1 MTRLSVV
8 TVVAASLI
16 GLPGFT
22 IAPIQSA
29 QGAEAASVND
39 TARFL
44 AGMPPS
50 AGSPL
55 AALTKDQSWQQHAK
69 TMDKAFATVEKSP
82 LSQIRAWSSANLK
95 SPQATMFYMFS
106 GPDFL
111 FADAFFPQ
119 ATTYVMA
126 GLEPTGDIPDL
137 MKSHRRGGIAGLGH
151 LENSMRTLLSLSFFI
166 TVDMREKLNESALRG
181 TIPIL
186 YVFLAR
192 SGKQLRDA
200 SMVYIDSQGDVHP
213 EDKKAKSGARG
224 VKIVFAG
231 SDGRERTLYYFVTNL
246 DNAGTKASGFLKFLD
261 KLGPADSFH
270 KSASYLMHG
279 TQFTRIRDF
288 IVAKSAT
295 VVQDD
300 SGIPFRFF
308 DQKEWELRPFGQFPE
323 AMGIFPEGYQPK
335 YRDLFRKG
343 RAGKLDFGIGYRH
356 RIGESNLLLAVK
368 RAKAAALH

>member
-1 MTRLSVV
+1 MTRLSLI
-8 TVVAASLI
+8 TAIVASFL
-16 GLPGFT
+16 GLAITP
-22 IAPIQSA
+22 AQSA
-29 QGAEAASVND
+29 D
-39 TARFL
+39 TASFDDTAKFL

-50 AGSPL
+50 EASPL
-55 AALTKDQSWQQHAK
+55 AALTKDRTWQQHAK

-82 LSQIRAWSSANLK
+82 LSQIRAWSAANLK
-95 SPQATMFYMFS
+95 SPQATLFYMFS

-111 FADAFFPQ
+111 FADAFFPN

-126 GLEPTGDIPDL
+126 GLEPTGDIPDM
-137 MKSHRRGGIAGLGH
+137 MKSQRRGGVAGLGH

-166 TVDMREKLNESALRG
+166 TKEMRENLGDSGLRG

-192 SGKQLRDA
+192 SGKQVRDA
-200 SMVYIDSQGDVHP
+200 SLVYVDGEGELHP
-213 EDKKAKSGARG
+213 ENKKAKSGARG

-231 SDGRERTLYYFVTNL
+231 ADGRERTLYYFVTNL
-246 DNAGTKASGFLKFLD
+246 DNAGTKTSSFLKFME

-279 TQFTRIRDF
+279 SQFTRIRDF
-288 IVAKSAT
+288 IVARSAT

-308 DQKEWELRPFGQFPE
+308 DEKDWELRPFGRFPGPLE
-323 AMGIFPEGYQPK
+323 LFPEGYQPK
-335 YRDLFRKG
+335 FRELFHKD
-343 RAGKLDFGIGYRH
+343 RAGKLDFGIGYRW
-356 RIGESNLLLAVK
+356 RPGESNLLLAVR
-368 RAKAAALH
+368 RAKSAAAH

>member
-1 MTRLSVV
+1 MTRLVFFAA
-8 TVVAASLI
+8 VAL
-16 GLPGFT
+16 GFFAL
-22 IAPIQSA
+22 APNA
-29 QGAEAASVND
+29 YAAETASVDD
-39 TARFL
+39 TAKFL

-50 AGSPL
+50 ESSPL
-55 AALTKDQSWQQHAK
+55 FALTKDKTWQQHAR

-82 LSQIRAWSSANLK
+82 LSQIRAWSAANLK
-95 SPQATMFYMFS
+95 SHQATLFYMFS

-137 MKSHRRGGIAGLGH
+137 TKARRSSGIAGLGH

-192 SGKQLRDA
+192 SGKQLRDV
-200 SMVYIDSQGDVHP
+200 SMVYIDGQGDVQP
-213 EDKKAKSGARG
+213 EDKKARSGARG
-224 VKIVFAG
+224 VKIVFTAA
-231 SDGRERTLYYFVTNL
+231 DGRERTLYYLVTDL
-246 DNAGTKASGFLKFLD
+246 SDASIKSSGFLKFME

-279 TQFTRIRDF
+279 NNFTRIRDF
-288 IVAKSAT
+288 VVARSAT

-300 SGIPFRFF
+300 SGIPYRFF
-308 DQKEWELRPFGQFPE
+308 NEKDWELQAFGRFPE
-323 AMGIFPEGYQPK
+323 AMELFPEGYQPK
-335 YRDLFRKG
+335 FRDLFRKD

-356 RIGESNLLLAVK
+356 RAGESNLLLAVRK
-368 RAKAAALH
+368 AKSVEAR

>member
-1 MTRLSVV
+1 MMTRLGVLGAVALGFLALAAVPQSYAAD
-8 TVVAASLI
+8 AAS
-16 GLPGFT
+16 FD
-22 IAPIQSA
+22 
-29 QGAEAASVND
+29 D
-39 TARFL
+39 TAKFL

-50 AGSPL
+50 ESSPL
-55 AALTKDQSWQQHAK
+55 AALTKDKTWQQHAK

-82 LSQIRAWSSANLK
+82 LAQIRAWSAANIK
-95 SPQATMFYMFS
+95 SYQPTLFYMFS

-137 MKSHRRGGIAGLGH
+137 MKARRPGSIAGIAGLGH
-151 LENSMRTLLSLSFFI
+151 LEASMRTLLSLSFFI

-192 SGKQLRDA
+192 SGKQLRDV
-200 SMVYIDSQGDVHP
+200 SLVYIDGEGAVHP
-213 EDKKAKSGARG
+213 EDKKAKSSARG
-224 VKIVFAG
+224 VKIVFAAA
-231 SDGRERTLYYFVTNL
+231 DGRERTLYYFVTNL
-246 DNAGTKASGFLKFLD
+246 DNAGTKTGGFLKFME

-270 KSASYLMHG
+270 KSASFLMHG

-288 IVAKSAT
+288 IVANSTT

-300 SGIPFRFF
+300 SGVPYRFF
-308 DQKEWELRPFGQFPE
+308 DEKDWQLQAFGRFPE
-323 AMGIFPEGYQPK
+323 ASELFPEGYQPK
-335 YRDLFRKG
+335 FRDLFRKD

-356 RIGESNLLLAVK
+356 RIGESNLLLAVRK
-368 RAKAAALH
+368 AKAAAR

>member
-1 MTRLSVV
+1 MTRLGFLCGFLAA
-8 TVVAASLI
+8 VALGFLSL
-16 GLPGFT
+16 
-22 IAPIQSA
+22 APNA
-29 QGAEAASVND
+29 HATEAASVDD
-39 TARFL
+39 TAKFL

-50 AGSPL
+50 EASPL
-55 AALTKDQSWQQHAK
+55 FALTKDKAWQQHAK

-82 LSQIRAWSSANLK
+82 LSQIRAWSAANIK
-95 SPQATMFYMFS
+95 SHQPTLFYMFS

-137 MKSHRRGGIAGLGH
+137 MKARRSGGIAGLGH
-151 LENSMRTLLSLSFFI
+151 LEASMRTLLSLSFFI

-192 SGKQLRDA
+192 SGKQLRDV
-200 SMVYIDSQGDVHP
+200 SLVYIDGEGAVQP
-213 EDKKAKSGARG
+213 EDKKAKSTARG
-224 VKIVFAG
+224 VRIVFSAA
-231 SDGRERTLYYFVTNL
+231 DGRERTLYYFVTNL
-246 DNAGTKASGFLKFLD
+246 DNAGTKSGGFLKFME

-270 KSASYLMHG
+270 KSASFLMHG

-288 IVAKSAT
+288 IVANSKT

-300 SGIPFRFF
+300 SGIPYRFF
-308 DQKEWELRPFGQFPE
+308 DEKDWELQAFGRFPE
-323 AMGIFPEGYQPK
+323 AMSLFPEGYQPK
-335 YRDLFRKG
+335 FRDLFRKE

-356 RIGESNLLLAVK
+356 RAGESNLLLAVRK
-368 RAKAAALH
+368 AKAADAR